1 MLLSLAG
8 PGLFRFGL
16 ALLVFVD
23 HTSRLDLGYAAVLSF
38 FVLSGY
44 WIHTLW
50 IARYAKARDPYVT
63 FLVSR
68 MWRLLPAF
76 LVCSAIAWPLAM
88 MNGQIPAGTRWLDQ
102 IVPNLLIIG
111 YGLEWRP
118 IIPGWS
124 LDIEVQ
130 FYLIAPLLIAAMARS
145 TTGTLIACVGC
156 SMIMVALG
164 AGWSVAYYIAFFAI
178 GMAAAQA
185 EWRPSPRLAWGAL
198 ALTGAIVILWMVS
211 PLRGAL
217 IESDR
222 YLAPRGYRETAD
234 LVFAVMMVPWTIYTA
249 AQRETK
255 IDRALGD
262 LSYLV
267 YLFHEPLYQTL
278 NFATESH
285 LGRVLMKLG
294 ILGVIV
300 LVSVIVWRGVDRPS
314 NRARSQ
320 WVSRRIHPALQDS
333 AAPLGGET
341 QPPPDRAFEFRESRA
356 P

>member
-16 ALLVFVD
+16 ALLVFID

-44 WIHTLW
+44 WIFRLW
-50 IARYAKARDPYVT
+50 NARYAQARDPYAT

-68 MWRLLPAF
+68 MWRLLPVF
-76 LVCSAIAWPLAM
+76 LVCTAIAWPLAM
-88 MNGQIPAGTRWLDQ
+88 VNGQIPAGTKWLDQ

-111 YGLEWRP
+111 YGLDWRP

-145 TTGTLIACVGC
+145 TPGTLIACAAC
-156 SMIMVALG
+156 SSLVVALG
-164 AGWSVAYYIAFFAI
+164 AGWSVAYYIVFFAI
-178 GMAAAQA
+178 GMTAAKAD
-185 EWRPSPRLAWGAL
+185 WRPSPRLAWGAL
-198 ALTGAIVILWMVS
+198 ALTAAVVLLWMVS
-211 PLRGAL
+211 PLRSAL

-222 YLAPRGYRETAD
+222 YLAPRGYREMAD
-234 LVFAVMMVPWTIYTA
+234 LIFAVMMMPWTIYTVS
-249 AQRETK
+249 QRETR

-267 YLFHEPLYQTL
+267 YLFHEPLYQTF

-285 LGRVLMKLG
+285 LGRVLMKFG
-294 ILGVIV
+294 ILGVIL
-300 LVSVIVWRGVDRPS
+300 LVSVIVWLVVDRPS
-314 NRARSQ
+314 NRARSK
-320 WVSRRIHPALQDS
+320 WVSGRIRLASRNL
-333 AAPLGGET
+333 AAPLGGEME
-341 QPPPDRAFEFRESRA
+341 PLADRVFELRQSRT